1 MSDPESPILDDG
13 NTANQDVTTDAIS
26 SMTENDQITMLVVQ
40 LKKLIE
46 GDCNIV

>member
-1 MSDPESPILDDG
+1 MLDSESCILKDG
-13 NTANQDVTTDAIS
+13 TSANQGEVTDAIS